1 MISFQSRKLRKLQ
14 RHFPARAIS
23 ISFRFVDSIFI
34 EASHKAMTISS
45 CGSVVIW
52 SDVLVAAD
60 EEDSKPSF
68 RKEFIKNVK
77 VGENALRVIKS
88 VDGFVMISDA
98 AGQIRFYDKE
108 LLIVFWCPS
117 HDSIDSVI
125 SIGFDLKRQTIDD
138 HAASDKSFPTFPI
151 RDFLV
156 RKFPQS

>member
-1 MISFQSRKLRKLQ
+1 
-14 RHFPARAIS
+14 
-23 ISFRFVDSIFI
+23 
-34 EASHKAMTISS
+34 MTISS
-45 CGSVVIW
+45 CGSVVVW

-60 EEDSKPSF
+60 EEDAKPSF

-77 VGENALRVIKS
+77 VGESALRVIRS

-98 AGQIRFYDKE
+98 AAQIRFYDKE

-125 SIGFDLKRQTIDD
+125 SIEFDLQRQTIVGD
-138 HAASDKSFPTFPI
+138 HTASDKSFPTFPI

-156 RKFPQS
+156 RKFAQS